1 MTYIVIRLES
11 KREGSSSL
19 SKNFK
24 YQSRHVLSCLS
35 AYFLSREFIHT
46 FIHMF
51 IHTFIHMFMYMF
63 IRTFLHT
70 FIYYK
75 EREKKCI
82 INILL
87 YFYLKNS
94 FAITSYIFSGHFV
107 TLMQFLCPHRIILV
121 TSRLDKDSM
130 SS

>member
-24 YQSRHVLSCLS
+24 CQSRHVLLCLS

-51 IHTFIHMFMYMF
+51 IHTFIHTFMYMF

-82 INILL
+82 INILM
-87 YFYLKNS
+87 YFY
-94 FAITSYIFSGHFV
+94 
-107 TLMQFLCPHRIILV
+107 
-121 TSRLDKDSM
+121 
-130 SS
+130 